1 MTKTASKLSKP
12 SAQPESSESSEHI
25 APPNLFKVLLEG
37 RAIWE
42 YGMTLATW
50 PFMHYALSDVHRGD
64 GHPVVVFPGLAATD
78 LTTTPLRAFLSKI
91 GYDAHPWLQGIN
103 LGPRPGVLEIA
114 TEQVER
120 IFKTT
125 GKKVSVVGWS
135 LGGIYAREIAKL
147 APHAVRNV
155 ITLGT
160 PFEGSPDATNAFWL
174 YKLANGKS
182 PVDNAL
188 RESLKTSPP
197 VPTTSIY
204 SKSDGIVAW
213 QCSIQSAKRASA
225 EFENIELIASH
236 FGIGFNALAWYVI
249 ADRLSQVEGEWK
261 KFDINSKGVGK
272 FFYENSR

>member
-1 MTKTASKLSKP
+1 MTKSAS
-12 SAQPESSESSEHI
+12 ERI
-25 APPNLFKVLLEG
+25 AAPNLFKLLLES
-37 RAIWE
+37 RAPWE

-50 PFMHYALSDVHRGD
+50 PFMHYALRDVNRGD

-78 LTTTPLRAFLSKI
+78 LTTTPLRTFLSKI
-91 GYDAHPWLQGIN
+91 GYDAHPWFQGIN

-114 TEQVER
+114 TEQVEK
-120 IFKTT
+120 IFKAT
-125 GKKVSVVGWS
+125 GKQVSLVGWS

-147 APHAVRNV
+147 LPHAVRNV

-160 PFEGSPDATNAFWL
+160 PFEGSPDSTNAFWL

-182 PVDNAL
+182 PVDEAL

-204 SKSDGIVAW
+204 SKTDGIVAW
-213 QCSIQSAKRASA
+213 QCSIQSRERASA

-236 FGIGFNALAWYVI
+236 FGIGFNAFTWYVI
-249 ADRLSQVEGEWK
+249 ADRLSQTPGHWN
-261 KFDINSKGVGK
+261 KFNSKGLGK
-272 FFYENSR
+272 LFYENSR